1 MLARHYWSLFIMNE
15 NIICHI
21 VAGFLGSGKS
31 TFIKQLIN
39 YRPTHE
45 KWAILVNEKGN
56 ADYMM
61 SKNKA
66 SMFLLRKSMAVV
78 FVVARACPFASH

>member
-1 MLARHYWSLFIMNE
+1 MLARHYWRLFIMNE

-61 SKNKA
+61 SKN
-66 SMFLLRKSMAVV
+66 
-78 FVVARACPFASH
+78 